1 MTKLSFLSGSVNLLG
16 SKRRDGIDGKSPV
29 KRNDDHTSMDNGR
42 AGLNFEV
49 LRRGR

>member
-16 SKRRDGIDGKSPV
+16 NKRRGGIDGNSPV
-29 KRNDDHTSMDNGR
+29 KRNDDHTSMDSGR
-42 AGLNFEV
+42 TGLNFEV